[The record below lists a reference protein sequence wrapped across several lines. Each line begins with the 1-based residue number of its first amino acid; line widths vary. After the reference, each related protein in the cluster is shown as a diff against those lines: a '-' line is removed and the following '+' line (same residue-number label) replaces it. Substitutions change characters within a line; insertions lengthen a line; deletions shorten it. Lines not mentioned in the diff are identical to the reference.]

1 MRTQDPHCAASLRS
15 SSLDRHSAS
24 NFSGDT
30 SDAFVSFA
38 RRRALLNDQL
48 DDTKRAIDSWFE
60 RQPQPAPMGALANLE
75 VLLKTR
81 RDLLA
86 ELVDLDD
93 EFMLHLIQM
102 RSTGSG
108 T

>member
-1 MRTQDPHCAASLRS
+1 
-15 SSLDRHSAS
+15 
-24 NFSGDT
+24 
-30 SDAFVSFA
+30 
-38 RRRALLNDQL
+38 
-48 DDTKRAIDSWFE
+48 
-60 RQPQPAPMGALANLE
+60 MGALANLE